1 MKRVI
6 LIFIMAVLIFET
18 IFAENSMN
26 YILVCLNYSI
36 KDGKTEQ
43 YISKT
48 YRQGINKKRTE
59 IEGEAQVNSQ
69 TITISDGKISSYNIS
84 KTSSKILKIF
94 ITRYDQKVTWDLNL
108 INKTYREQPISQDEI
123 QNNGKSFVQINEDKL
138 TKVGEE
144 IILGYPC
151 TVYTLSNKKYW
162 VSKDYNLILKIEQD
176 DGNNNKSGF
185 EAIELRF
192 ERPDDSL
199 FEITQD
205 FSKLE

>member
-1 MKRVI
+1 MKRVFLTFI
-6 LIFIMAVLIFET
+6 TAVSIFGTV
-18 IFAENSMN
+18 FAENSMN
-26 YILVCLNYSI
+26 YILVCQNYSI
-36 KDGKTEQ
+36 KNGKTEQ

-59 IEGEAQVNSQ
+59 IEVEAQVNSQ
-69 TITISDGKISSYNIS
+69 TLIISGGKITSNDIS
-84 KTSSKILKIF
+84 KTSKKLLKIF
-94 ITRYDQKVTWDLNL
+94 ITRYDKKVTWELNL

-123 QNNGKSFVQINEDKL
+123 QNNGKFFVQTNEDEL
-138 TKVGEE
+138 TKVGEDK
-144 IILGYPC
+144 ILDYPC
-151 TVYTLSNKKYW
+151 NVYTLSSEKFW
-162 VSKDYNLILKIEQD
+162 ISKDYNLILKIEQD

-199 FEITQD
+199 FEIAQN